1 MLSSFLFPDSIKV
14 GLESSEKEEC
24 FAELLE
30 LFIPTNPSLN
40 RAEALEALLAREE
53 KLSTAVFPFVAVPHA
68 VCKSISKTT
77 VVIGISK
84 KPIEFD
90 SVEPESTKTVP
101 VNLIFEILFQEN
113 DTQSRLVALRDILS
127 LVSNQE
133 FLKEVLA
140 AKTSQQVYDII
151 VSYEL

>member
-1 MLSSFLFPDSIKV
+1 MLSSFLFPGAIKV

-30 LFIPTNPSLN
+30 LFIPTNPSLD
-40 RAEALEALLAREE
+40 RTEALDALLTREE

-77 VVIGISK
+77 VAIGISK

-90 SVEPESTKTVP
+90 SIDPESSKTVP
-101 VNLIFEILFQEN
+101 VNLIFEILFEEN
-113 DTQSRLVALRDILS
+113 DTQSRLNALRDILS

-133 FLKEVLA
+133 FLKQILA
-140 AKTSQQVYDII
+140 AKTSQQVFDLI